1 MTNESRMRMRRAG
14 RIVDMTNEL
23 KRRMRTV
30 ERTVDTMTT
39 DRIGCHPNP
48 FARKR
53 CKVRSSGHGG
63 RQRRNQ
69 KFPDRLATF
78 GMRV

>member
-1 MTNESRMRMRRAG
+1 MTNESRMRMKRAG

-30 ERTVDTMTT
+30 ERTVDMMTT

-53 CKVRSSGHGG
+53 CKVRSSGRHKGET
-63 RQRRNQ
+63 RS
-69 KFPDRLATF
+69 FLTDLLRLA
-78 GMRV
+78 

>member
-30 ERTVDTMTT
+30 ERTVDMMTT
-39 DRIGCHPNP
+39 DRIGYHPNP
-48 FARKR
+48 FTKKR
-53 CKVRSSGHGG
+53 CKVRSGGHGG
-63 RQRRNQ
+63 RHKGETRS
-69 KFPDRLATF
+69 FLTDLLRLA
-78 GMRV
+78 